1 MEMASEENPLLTLPK
16 PIVDALFENAEREA
30 SKAKERILSLK
41 RRLEE
46 LKGFFKF
53 KQISGH
59 RSGRIVVSDGSMS
72 VAPSRRLGSSFAIYS
87 AGYMVFDGDRLV
99 DEKYYAGSLSWPHG
113 GGRGF
118 LILLRL
124 LMANAEREAA
134 LEAYWK
140 HNPDL
145 ILLDGPF
152 FYFRSYC
159 RRIRDVQLGIPKIRT
174 GLDLVRMVRDKT
186 LTLMNTGKAVCVIR
200 RSSIRAIDGW
210 KLYNQGEEATFGT
223 NDKHLLTMI
232 MPPRTL
238 WSYPEA
244 LGEKFYIYSVFYWF
258 YRHERQR
265 GKTARELFKERENL
279 FAQSERDLKNR
290 FERDLELSKIPS
302 MVRFYIRY
310 SASAPPFEVEATPRF
325 NAEEFAE
332 YFVDFHNPVTGLPY
346 PTDLI
351 DGAVTLPRGATTTFT
366 EEIEARLVRDREI
379 ADKTVISQYFTVLNP
394 QKKEYV

>member
-1 MEMASEENPLLTLPK
+1 MSSEENPLLTLPK

-30 SKAKERILSLK
+30 AKAKERILNLR

-53 KQISGH
+53 REIKGK
-59 RSGRIVVSDGSMS
+59 RSGRIVVADGSMS

-113 GGRGF
+113 GVRGF

-124 LMANAEREAA
+124 LMANAERDAA

-140 HNPDL
+140 HSPDL
-145 ILLDGPF
+145 VLLDGPF

-159 RRIRDVQLGIPKIRT
+159 RRIHDVRLGLPELQT
-174 GLDLVRMVRDKT
+174 GLDLVRTVRDKT
-186 LTLMNTGKAVCVIR
+186 LTLMRTGRAVCVIR
-200 RSSIRAIDGW
+200 RSGIRAIDGW
-210 KLYNQGEEATFGT
+210 LTYSRGEEATLGT
-223 NDKHLLTMI
+223 SDKHLLTMV
-232 MPPRTL
+232 MPPMST
-238 WSYPEA
+238 WSYREA
-244 LGEKFYIYSVFYWF
+244 LGERFYIYSVFYWF

-265 GKTARELFKERENL
+265 GKTAKELMEDREKLFN
-279 FAQSERDLKNR
+279 QSEMDLKNR
-290 FERDLELSKIPS
+290 FERDLKLDFSKIPRLE
-302 MVRFYIRY
+302 RFYVRY
-310 SASAPPFEVEATPRF
+310 SASAPPFEVEAPSGF
-325 NAEEFAE
+325 NVEEFAE

-346 PTDLI
+346 PVDLI
-351 DGAVTLPRGATTTFT
+351 DGAVTLPRGATTMFT
-366 EEIEARLVRDREI
+366 EEIEARLVKDREI
-379 ADKTVISQYFTVLNP
+379 ADKTAISQYFTVLNP